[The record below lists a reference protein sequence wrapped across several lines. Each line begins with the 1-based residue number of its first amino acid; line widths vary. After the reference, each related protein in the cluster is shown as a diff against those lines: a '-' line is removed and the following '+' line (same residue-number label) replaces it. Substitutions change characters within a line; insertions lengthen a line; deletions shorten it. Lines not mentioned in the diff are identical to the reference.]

1 MARARG
7 VMVFVL
13 DWTEDGAARTAT
25 RTAAMDVVRAIV
37 RARAPAACGLVLC
50 ASHARSPR
58 CDELSRRRCGRKMV
72 MPLTQ
77 DYNFETALASASDA
91 EFTMDVIAALKLATL
106 NLKAFRDGGC
116 GDVFREIVLITR
128 DSLDMSSEDA
138 AAILR
143 STLRAHAKC
152 HVLRAA
158 STNATAAEVNVI
170 RTLCR
175 CCAMD
180 SGACLGASLGACTEC
195 GVSIG
200 LNAACELKRAI
211 VANGFIREHDAE
223 GSDDDVEPERQSS
236 AVPVPFAAGCRNTH
250 AEFAN
255 HADDALVDALES
267 SSMQIGV
274 DVKLKHL
281 ERVTDDD
288 DDDAVASTS
297 QRQSKPS
304 SKHMY
309 RSVVKNAR
317 IFLNIEDVALVSRAL
332 DEPIARVRCGALLPC
347 YGTNAGK
354 LRGAM
359 TLKVD
364 AAHRHTGAAIEVWLN
379 MDDSLTCLA
388 TRSTPRR
395 EEKVLQRVS
404 FNRAEAFRRAAMS
417 GDENDTEC
425 AHALGVPV
433 ITHPLANDSS
443 ARAFSL
449 RLGVGRGAQTTYHWL
464 TDVNL
469 ERAIESLERL
479 RETLHAPPTLET
491 HTGLSKATLQ
501 EMYVAYSACSARPG
515 DDAIEAPSPA
525 VSRPRS
531 TPNPPPPKP
540 TRRVKKQRDIEW
552 LESMKSKHFATTSA
566 RLTTSA
572 PVVTSSAPI
581 EKKTLDADV
590 NASAATS
597 TAIDPDPDRDLA
609 PPNVSS
615 DDARLTTHELDIPPD
630 TKITAA
636 NLARLFQ

>member
-13 DWTEDGAARTAT
+13 DWTEDGAARAST
-25 RTAAMDVVRAIV
+25 RTAAMDVVRAIA
-37 RARAPAACGLVLC
+37 RARAPAACGLVLFT
-50 ASHARSPR
+50 SHA
-58 CDELSRRRCGRKMV
+58 LSRRRCGRKMV
-72 MPLTQ
+72 MPLTR
-77 DYNFETALASASDA
+77 DYDFATALTSASDA

-116 GDVFREIVLITR
+116 GDDVFREIVLITR

-143 STLRAHAKC
+143 LTLRARAKC

-158 STNATAAEVNVI
+158 STNATAAEVNAI

-195 GVSIG
+195 GVSVG
-200 LNAACELKRAI
+200 LNAQCELKRAI
-211 VANGFIREHDAE
+211 VKSGFIREDDAV
-223 GSDDDVEPERQSS
+223 GGDDDVAPQRQSP
-236 AVPVPFAAGCRNTH
+236 AVSVPFAAGCRDTH

-255 HADDALVDALES
+255 YADDALVDALES

-288 DDDAVASTS
+288 DDDDPVASTS
-297 QRQSKPS
+297 QGQKKPS

-347 YGTNAGK
+347 YGANAGK

-379 MDDSLTCLA
+379 MDDSLVCLA
-388 TRSTPRR
+388 TRSAPRR
-395 EEKVLQRVS
+395 ETVLQRVS

-417 GDENDTEC
+417 GDENDIEC
-425 AHALGVPV
+425 ARALGVPV
-433 ITHPLANDSS
+433 IRHPLANDSS

-479 RETLHAPPTLET
+479 RETLRTPPTLET
-491 HTGLSKATLQ
+491 HTGLSKATLR

-515 DDAIEAPSPA
+515 DDAIEAPPPA

-531 TPNPPPPKP
+531 TPNPPPPTP

-552 LESMKSKHFATTSA
+552 LESMKSKHFATTS
-566 RLTTSA
+566 T

-597 TAIDPDPDRDLA
+597 AAIDPDPDPDLA
-609 PPNVSS
+609 PPNASP
-615 DDARLTTHELDIPPD
+615 DDARMTTHEVDIPPH